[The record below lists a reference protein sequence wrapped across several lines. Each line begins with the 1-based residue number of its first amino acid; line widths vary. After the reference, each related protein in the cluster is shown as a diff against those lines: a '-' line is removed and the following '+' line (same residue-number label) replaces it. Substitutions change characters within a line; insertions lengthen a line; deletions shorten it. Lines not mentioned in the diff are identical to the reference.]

1 MKKIGLI
8 LLFFVAMPLAAQ
20 NYTLLNTPQTLDNPN
35 KQEVIEF
42 FSFGC
47 PHCAALSSSLNQWEK
62 TLKDDVVLKR
72 VPVSFGRAAWRN
84 VAKMFYALEAINERV
99 RLEGKIFNAIH
110 NERVNLFVPKTM
122 NEWLMKEGVDMTKF
136 NAAFQSFG
144 VNNALKRAEKM
155 TNDYAI
161 DGVPALV
168 VNGKYLFSGAT
179 EQTLQEVNQLLEKNP
194 KK

>member
-62 TLKDDVVLKR
+62 TLTDDVVLKR